1 MLLQAQPPLPVPPLQ
16 STPAPADPALARMA
30 DLVKAGRW
38 AEACD
43 LAETLDARRRGA
55 VLNDWLKALQRAGR
69 WDRLQEV
76 AGAVITQVEAQTG
89 PRLSVYRLY
98 RAQALS
104 QLGRH
109 AEALAAHAQ
118 NGDLG
123 YPDGT
128 RNACAEARLVPDWA
142 ALERLA
148 DQLLA
153 KNPADGEALA
163 WKGESLARRDRFPE
177 AEPVLRAALAA
188 DPKQALAWSNLGRC
202 LNERKAWSE
211 AGEALDHAL
220 ALDPREFE
228 ALFNRG
234 RARFELKRYAA
245 SRDDFRAA
253 LALHPGD
260 PVLQENLRQA
270 ERYAGTARH

>member
-1 MLLQAQPPLPVPPLQ
+1 
-16 STPAPADPALARMA
+16 MA

-43 LAETLDARRRGA
+43 LAETLDARKRGA
-55 VLNDWLKALQRAGR
+55 ILNDWLKALQRAGR
-69 WDRLQEV
+69 WERLQEV
-76 AGAVITQVEAQTG
+76 AGAVTAQVEAKTG

-109 AEALAAHAQ
+109 AEAMAAHAQ
-118 NGDLG
+118 NGELG

-128 RNACAEARLVPDWA
+128 RNACAEARLVPDWPG
-142 ALERLA
+142 LEGLA

-153 KNPADGEALA
+153 KNPADAEALA
-163 WKGESLARRDRFPE
+163 FKGESLAQRDRFAE

-202 LNERKAWSE
+202 LNERKAWTA
-211 AGEALDHAL
+211 AGEALDRAL

-234 RARFELKRYAA
+234 RARFELKHYAA

-270 ERYAGTARH
+270 ERYAATTRH

>member
-1 MLLQAQPPLPVPPLQ
+1 MLPLAQPPLPVPAPQ
-16 STPAPADPALARMA
+16 SAEAPADPALIRMA
-30 DLVKAGRW
+30 ELVKAERW

-69 WDRLQEV
+69 WDRLEEV
-76 AGAVITQVEAQTG
+76 AGAAITQVEAQTG
-89 PRLSVYRLY
+89 PRLSIYRLY

-109 AEALAAHAQ
+109 AEAMAAHAQ
-118 NGDLG
+118 NGELG
-123 YPDGT
+123 YSDGT

-142 ALERLA
+142 ALEKDSDL
-148 DQLLA
+148 LLA
-153 KNPADGEALA
+153 RNPADGEALA

-188 DPKQALAWSNLGRC
+188 DPRQALAWSNLGRC
-202 LNERKAWSE
+202 LNERKAWAE
-211 AGEALDHAL
+211 ADEALDRAL

-260 PVLQENLRQA
+260 PALQENLRQA
-270 ERYAGTARH
+270 ERYASTARH

>member
-1 MLLQAQPPLPVPPLQ
+1 MLPQAPPPLPVPAPP
-16 STPAPADPALARMA
+16 STAAPVDPALARMA
-30 DLVKAGRW
+30 ELVKAGRW

-43 LAETLDARRRGA
+43 LAETLDAHRRGA
-55 VLNDWLKALQRAGR
+55 VLNDWLKALQRTGR

-76 AGAVITQVEAQTG
+76 AGAVITQIEAKTG

-109 AEALAAHAQ
+109 AEAMAAHAQ

-128 RNACAEARLVPDWA
+128 RNACAEARLVPDWI

-163 WKGESLARRDRFPE
+163 WKGESLARRDRFAE
-177 AEPVLRAALAA
+177 AEPVLRAAVAA

-202 LNERKAWSE
+202 LNERKAWTE
-211 AGEALDHAL
+211 ADEALDRAL

-234 RARFELKRYAA
+234 RARFELKRYVA

-260 PVLQENLRQA
+260 AVLQENLRQA
-270 ERYAGTARH
+270 ERYAATARH

>member
-1 MLLQAQPPLPVPPLQ
+1 MLLLAQPPLPVPPPL
-16 STPAPADPALARMA
+16 SAEAPTDPALARTA
-30 DLVKAGRW
+30 ELVKAGRW

-55 VLNDWLKALQRAGR
+55 VQNDWLKALQRAGR
-69 WDRLQEV
+69 WERLLEV
-76 AGAVITQVEAQTG
+76 AGAMITQVEGKTG

-118 NGDLG
+118 NGELG
-123 YPDGT
+123 YLDGT

-148 DQLLA
+148 DLLLA

-163 WKGESLARRDRFPE
+163 WKGESLARRDRFAE

-202 LNERKAWSE
+202 LNARKAWAE
-211 AGEALDHAL
+211 AGEALDRAL

-260 PVLQENLRQA
+260 PVLQENLHQA
-270 ERYAGTARH
+270 KRYAATARH

>member
-1 MLLQAQPPLPVPPLQ
+1 MLLQPPPPIQQDLSIQDPVQ
-16 STPAPADPALARMA
+16 DRMEALA
-30 DLVKAGRW
+30 KAGRW
-38 AEACD
+38 TEACD
-43 LAETLDARRRGA
+43 FAETLAPHDRGR
-55 VLNDWLKALQRAGR
+55 VLGTWLKALQHAGR
-69 WDRLQEV
+69 WARLREV
-76 AGAVITQVEAQTG
+76 SEAVITQLEARTG

-98 RAQALS
+98 QAQALS
-104 QLGRH
+104 QLGEH
-109 AEALAAHAQ
+109 AKAMAAHAQ

-128 RNACAEARLVPDWA
+128 RNACAEARLIPDWA

-177 AEPVLRAALAA
+177 AEPVLRAAVAA

-202 LNERKAWSE
+202 LNDRKAWSE
-211 AGEALDHAL
+211 AKEALDKAL
-220 ALDPREFE
+220 ALEPGQLE
-228 ALFNRG
+228 ALYNRG
-234 RARFELKRYAA
+234 RALFELKHYTE

-270 ERYAGTARH
+270 ERYAATARH